1 MHDCAKYALYRII
14 CTKTSYMGPY
24 VSFSTNGVS
33 KEQDDKK
40 SVITMSLQLRI
51 PPVIM
56 LPAIVYAAILLAN
69 CAAIIGRPLAGT
81 DMYSEI
87 ACSCM
92 ASASNNPRS
101 ISIKQAVPITTFH
114 DTMKF

>member
-1 MHDCAKYALYRII
+1 
-14 CTKTSYMGPY
+14 MGHY
-24 VSFSTNGVS
+24 VCCSTNGVS
-33 KEQDDKK
+33 KEQDDEKN
-40 SVITMSLQLRI
+40 VITMSILLRI
-51 PPVIM
+51 PPVSM